1 MMTQTFFFIAFKLT
15 LVVKCMTVNTNPDFG
30 LFLIIQEIAYLI
42 DIGKKAN
49 LFLLRNRKKF
59 LCGLWNLRS
68 EAYFR
73 KLILLFF

>member
-1 MMTQTFFFIAFKLT
+1 MKL
-15 LVVKCMTVNTNPDFG
+15 NINPDFG
-30 LFLIIQEIAYLI
+30 LFMIIQEIACLI

-49 LFLLRNRKKF
+49 LFLLKNRKKF

-73 KLILLFF
+73 KVILLFF